1 MSLAVS
7 SNVMKTPGSP
17 NWSIPLARNSTA
29 NSVLPLPVVPPTN
42 VDRPAGSPPSA
53 TWSKPLIPVRSRSIG
68 PTSVIQVSGRHAV
81 GPAGTGRQAESASS
95 APVIGQ
101 VADHPPLRR
110 RREPQ
115 DGRRGQDAL
124 FLSEARLLGSI
135 GHLQLVSARQE
146 RLAEHAQ
153 VRLGRQGPL
162 GLAGDI
168 QPESESGHVEA
179 QRPAPAAQQPP
190 RCRAPARSLTSSTCL
205 PRLPRPDR
213 TYPRTGDY

>member
-1 MSLAVS
+1 MSWAVS
-7 SNVMKTPGSP
+7 SKLTKTPGSSDRSTP
-17 NWSIPLARNSTA
+17 RARNSTA

-124 FLSEARLLGSI
+124 FGSI
-135 GHLQLVSARQE
+135 DHLQLVSARQE

-179 QRPAPAAQQPP
+179 Q
-190 RCRAPARSLTSSTCL
+190 
-205 PRLPRPDR
+205 
-213 TYPRTGDY
+213 